1 MWGDTDSSSI
11 TLEVCLIL
19 DKSLPNECRFPYMS
33 ALGKPPAG
41 TGREVSSML
50 PVFPCAGRGNSRAD
64 REGITTLEEWNDW
77 MGRVGNVI
85 S

>member
-1 MWGDTDSSSI
+1 
-11 TLEVCLIL
+11 
-19 DKSLPNECRFPYMS
+19 MS

-41 TGREVSSML
+41 TGREVSSRL